1 MLLRM
6 YTRWADRRGF
16 KTELIEESPGEEAGI
31 KSATIKVKGNDAYGW
46 LKTER
51 GVYRLVRIS
60 PCDAAARRHTSFAS
74 VDTYPELYQT
84 LAIAV
89 QEKDP
94 NCATPRAKAPR
105 G

>member
-31 KSATIKVKGNDAYGW
+31 KSATIKVKGNDAYGR

-51 GVYRLVRIS
+51 GVHRLVRIS
-60 PCDAAARRHTSFAS
+60 PYDAEARRSEEHTS
-74 VDTYPELYQT
+74 ELQSLMRISYTVFCLKKKNIINT
-84 LAIAV
+84 LCIY
-89 QEKDP
+89 K
-94 NCATPRAKAPR
+94 
-105 G
+105 